1 MITNTAGPEPFLLP
15 TPELLPNYFWLARN
29 GMIILLKTNFRLLTI
44 CITICRL
51 FSCAIG
57 RDHTLQHNHRDRWQ
71 VLSHPHLLPYPAPS
85 ASCLVLN
92 FLLYKPFVATLCGEI
107 NFKIK
112 QTCEDELKRGGDLLS
127 WRAQGIMASRG
138 GIGDPSVESLGFF
151 FSHLVHV
158 LTIRWHLS
166 WSWEPPL
173 GNLES
178 SSGSHQ
184 APHVTRG
191 KPSLEPLQNHR
202 TGLQLTHKHFSF
214 LNFATDAKQEDLGD
228 RYSVG
233 HLNREALMKPEALC
247 KDNSGPAC
255 YHQYSMSW
263 RTVSFFKFSFWF
275 WDNWRCPLL

>member
-112 QTCEDELKRGGDLLS
+112 QTYEDELKRGGDLLS
-127 WRAQGIMASRG
+127 WNRWPFSRVIGVLLLSSCSRADHSLASQLILRTSPRKSWVFLWFAPSSTCHQGQALLGSSPE
-138 GIGDPSVESLGFF
+138 PSDG
-151 FSHLVHV
+151 
-158 LTIRWHLS
+158 
-166 WSWEPPL
+166 
-173 GNLES
+173 
-178 SSGSHQ
+178 
-184 APHVTRG
+184 VTAH
-191 KPSLEPLQNHR
+191 P
-202 TGLQLTHKHFSF
+202 
-214 LNFATDAKQEDLGD
+214 
-228 RYSVG
+228 
-233 HLNREALMKPEALC
+233 
-247 KDNSGPAC
+247 
-255 YHQYSMSW
+255 
-263 RTVSFFKFSFWF
+263 
-275 WDNWRCPLL
+275 

>member
-1 MITNTAGPEPFLLP
+1 MNWKGEGT
-15 TPELLPNYFWLARN
+15 
-29 GMIILLKTNFRLLTI
+29 
-44 CITICRL
+44 
-51 FSCAIG
+51 
-57 RDHTLQHNHRDRWQ
+57 
-71 VLSHPHLLPYPAPS
+71 
-85 ASCLVLN
+85 SCL
-92 FLLYKPFVATLCGEI
+92 
-107 NFKIK
+107 
-112 QTCEDELKRGGDLLS
+112 
-127 WRAQGIMASRG
+127 
-138 GIGDPSVESLGFF
+138 GIGDPLVESLGFF

-191 KPSLEPLQNHR
+191 KPSLDPLQNHR